1 VPPQLI
7 IALLVLGAAAIFLNA
22 FLKASPANVAKNL
35 KRYAI
40 YLGVT
45 LLILFAATGRLH
57 WLFALIG
64 SLFAA
69 LPRLAPLLRYI
80 PLLKWFQSRQQSG
93 GFGRKKGSSQSG
105 KTNGSKVSARYVTMT
120 LNHETGEL
128 EGEVIDGRFA
138 GQRLSA
144 MSVAAIVQLYEECLQ
159 NDNESAALV
168 ESYLDRIHGETW
180 RQAKHNQT
188 SSHTDGN
195 MPHTEALEITYDPQK
210 IQYEELLKFFFQI
223 HDPTTL
229 NRQGNDI
236 GSQYRSAIFVKSQEE
251 ADAAVAV
258 INAIQNAD
266 FFQGNVVTEIVQLRP
281 FYRAEP
287 EHQDY
292 LERYPNGYTCHFI
305 RDDWKKAIE
314 SALSS

>member
-1 VPPQLI
+1 MPPQLI

-195 MPHTEALEITYDPQK
+195 MPHTEALEILGLSDGANKKEIIQAHRRLMQK
-210 IQYEELLKFFFQI
+210 V
-223 HDPTTL
+223 HPD
-229 NRQGNDI
+229 RG
-236 GSQYRSAIFVKSQEE
+236 GS
-251 ADAAVAV
+251 
-258 INAIQNAD
+258 
-266 FFQGNVVTEIVQLRP
+266 
-281 FYRAEP
+281 
-287 EHQDY
+287 DY
-292 LERYPNGYTCHFI
+292 LAAKINQAKDTLLNEL
-305 RDDWKKAIE
+305 K
-314 SALSS
+314 